1 MIWTL
6 FILYEKISIRIDM
19 QTITFIGN
27 GNMGLSI
34 AKGLKDKYNIE
45 VVGRNLEKLDQF
57 EDHLGVKVDK
67 YLLDDFDITEK
78 TILFCVKPANVEEV
92 GKKLK
97 GKARVVFSVLA
108 GTTIEKLKK
117 HLKTKA
123 VVRTMP
129 NLAASAG
136 ASMTTLT
143 GDHNFRKE
151 AEVLLGAVGDTL
163 WLESEK
169 EIDIATALAG
179 SGPAYLALIAE
190 ALADGAVKQ
199 GLKRE
204 DAMAAMR
211 GLFSGFGK
219 LIQEIHPALL
229 KDGVMSPGGTTAA
242 GYAALEDG
250 NVRAACINAIE
261 EAYTRAKE
269 L

>member
-1 MIWTL
+1 
-6 FILYEKISIRIDM
+6 M

-34 AKGLKDKYNIE
+34 AKGLKEKYNIE
-45 VVGRNLEKLDQF
+45 VVGRNMDKLDIF
-57 EDHLGVKVDK
+57 EKDLGTKVDK
-67 YLLDDFDITEK
+67 YLIDDFDMTDK
-78 TILFCVKPANVEEV
+78 TVLFCVKPANVEEV

-97 GKARVVFSVLA
+97 GKARVLFSVLA
-108 GTTIEKLKK
+108 GTSLEKLKK
-117 HLKTKA
+117 HLKSKA
-123 VVRTMP
+123 LVRTMP
-129 NLAASAG
+129 NLAASVG

-143 GDHNFRKE
+143 GDHRFRKE
-151 AEVLLGAVGDTL
+151 AQALLGAVGDTL

-179 SGPAYLALIAE
+179 SGPAYLALVAE

-204 DAMAAMR
+204 DAMATMK
-211 GLFSGFGK
+211 GLFSGFGE
-219 LIQEIHPALL
+219 LIQEVHPALL
-229 KDGVMSPGGTTAA
+229 KDAVMSPGGTTAA

-250 NVRAACINAIE
+250 NVRAACMNAIE
-261 EAYTRAKE
+261 QAYKKTKE

>member
-1 MIWTL
+1 
-6 FILYEKISIRIDM
+6 M

-34 AKGLKDKYNIE
+34 AKGLKGKYNIE
-45 VVGRNLEKLDQF
+45 VVGRDMEKLDAF
-57 EDHLGVKVDK
+57 EEYLGTKVDK
-67 YLLDDFDITEK
+67 YLIDNFDITDK
-78 TILFCVKPANVEEV
+78 TVLFCVKPANVEEV

-97 GKARVVFSVLA
+97 GKARVLFSVLA
-108 GTTIEKLKK
+108 GTSLAKLKK
-117 HLKTKA
+117 HLKSKA

-129 NLAASAG
+129 NLAASVG

-143 GDHNFRKE
+143 GDHRFRKE
-151 AEVLLGAVGDTL
+151 AEALLGAVGDTL

-204 DAMAAMR
+204 DAMATMK
-211 GLFSGFGK
+211 GLFSGFGE
-219 LIQEIHPALL
+219 LIQEVHPALL

-250 NVRAACINAIE
+250 NVRAACMDAIE
-261 EAYTRAKE
+261 QAYERAKK

>member
-1 MIWTL
+1 
-6 FILYEKISIRIDM
+6 
-19 QTITFIGN
+19 
-27 GNMGLSI
+27 MGLSI
-34 AKGLKDKYNIE
+34 AKGLKDTYNIE
-45 VVGRNLEKLDQF
+45 VVGRNMKKLEAFEKALD
-57 EDHLGVKVDK
+57 LKIDK
-67 YLLDDFDITEK
+67 YLLDDFDMTGK

-92 GKKLK
+92 AAKLK

-108 GTTIEKLKK
+108 GTSVEKLKQNLNT
-117 HLKTKA
+117 HA

-129 NLAASAG
+129 NLAASVG
-136 ASMTTLT
+136 RSMTTLT
-143 GDHNFRKE
+143 GDINYKE
-151 AEVLLGAVGDTL
+151 EAKILLGAIGDTL
-163 WLESEK
+163 WLDSEK

-204 DAMAAMR
+204 HAMTAMR
-211 GLFSGFGK
+211 GLFSGFGE
-219 LIQEIHPALL
+219 LIQEVHPSLL

-250 NVRAACINAIE
+250 NVRAACMNAIE
-261 EAYTRAKE
+261 EAYKRAKE

>member
-1 MIWTL
+1 
-6 FILYEKISIRIDM
+6 M

-34 AKGLKDKYNIE
+34 AKGLKGKYNIE
-45 VVGRNLEKLDQF
+45 VVGRDIKKLDAF
-57 EDHLGVKVDK
+57 EESLGTKVDK
-67 YLLDDFDITEK
+67 YLIDDFDMADK
-78 TILFCVKPANVEEV
+78 TVLLCVKPANVEEV

-97 GKARVVFSVLA
+97 GKARVLFSVLA
-108 GTTIEKLKK
+108 GTSLDKLKK
-117 HLKTKA
+117 HLKSKA
-123 VVRTMP
+123 VVRAMP
-129 NLAASAG
+129 NLAASVG

-143 GDHNFRKE
+143 GDHRFKKE
-151 AEVLLGAVGDTL
+151 AESLLGAVGDTL

-204 DAMAAMR
+204 DAMTTMK
-211 GLFSGFGK
+211 GLFSGFGE
-219 LIQEIHPALL
+219 LIQEVHPALL
-229 KDGVMSPGGTTAA
+229 KDAVMSPGGTTAA
-242 GYAALEDG
+242 GYGALEDG
-250 NVRAACINAIE
+250 NVRASCMDAVE
-261 EAYTRAKE
+261 QAYERAKK